1 MELLLRHQSHQWE
14 MTWDMAQGR
23 YGVQWGQHRIWE
35 GHVRG
40 ACEGEHVVV
49 AGEAVG
55 GVESGGGVN
64 RRRFGVGWL
73 GWVWGWGLQ
82 GGEEEGGHAR

>member
-1 MELLLRHQSHQWE
+1 M
-14 MTWDMAQGR
+14 
-23 YGVQWGQHRIWE
+23 
-35 GHVRG
+35 
-40 ACEGEHVVV
+40 VV

-64 RRRFGVGWL
+64 QRRFGVGWL
-73 GWVWGWGLQ
+73 GWVRGWGLQ